1 MMASTTFPPL
11 EDNAFAGSDFNDLAQ
26 AGGLEAVLDAVHAAV
41 PPDQLNDGAQAA
53 APAPAAASTDD
64 WPAPILPG
72 QLQTPPITADVLP
85 SWCAD
90 MAGAIATS
98 TQTAPGMA
106 VMMVLAALG
115 TVLQRRFEVAPF
127 DDDYTE
133 PLALW
138 TLTAAPSASRK
149 SAVMSAVLAPLVHWE
164 KLQRD
169 RMAREIAK
177 VNALR
182 AVGEKRIERLRQDA
196 AKAGSDKER
205 ADITAQIEQEELNL
219 PEEVRAPRLFVGD
232 VTLERL
238 QNLLVD
244 HGERMAVLSDEPGIF
259 LILSGLYTGGA
270 ANFDVAL
277 QGHAGTPLRVDR
289 SGRSAYCDK
298 PALSFGL
305 LLQPGV
311 MAETAKSRRF
321 RDSGLLARFLFCMPP
336 SNVGRRD
343 VRARQTIPAHVR
355 ETYERNLFALLEG
368 HGDKLTK
375 PKRLGFDPEAR
386 EMWLDFAQA
395 IEDGM
400 AEGGT
405 FSSMADWCGKLPG
418 AVARIAAL
426 MELAEVGLQ
435 AERVRL
441 ATMAKAID
449 LAWLL
454 IDHAKAAF
462 ALLGADE
469 IDADAAAVLAWVRG
483 ERRPEFSRRDAQK
496 AMEGRFRTVE
506 RLAKALERLESME
519 VLRGFLHRPTKGRAS
534 QRYQVNPAI
543 LSTT

>member
-1 MMASTTFPPL
+1 MVSETFPPL
-11 EDNAFAGSDFNDLAQ
+11 AENLTDFNDLAAVQGLDVVRELVGQ
-26 AGGLEAVLDAVHAAV
+26 AK
-41 PPDQLNDGAQAA
+41 
-53 APAPAAASTDD
+53 APTLAESSTEE

-72 QLQTPPITADVLP
+72 QLHTPPITPNVLP
-85 SWCAD
+85 GWCAD
-90 MAGAIATS
+90 MASAIAAS
-98 TQTAPGMA
+98 TQTPPGMA
-106 VMMVLAALG
+106 VMMLLAALG

-127 DDDYTE
+127 DDEYTE
-133 PLALW
+133 PLSLW

-149 SAVMSAVLAPLVHWE
+149 SAVMSAVLAPLVRWE

-169 RMAREIAK
+169 RMRREIAK
-177 VNALR
+177 ANALR
-182 AVGEKRIERLRQDA
+182 SVGEKRIERLRQDA
-196 AKAGSDKER
+196 AKASNGKER

-289 SGRSAYCDK
+289 AGRSAYCDK

-321 RDSGLLARFLFCMPP
+321 RDSGLLARFLFCIPP
-336 SNVGRRD
+336 SNVGQRN
-343 VRARQTIPAHVR
+343 VRARQTIPAHVL
-355 ETYERNLFALLEG
+355 EAYERKLFELLEG
-368 HGDKLTK
+368 HGDELGK
-375 PKRLGFDPEAR
+375 PKRLVFDHEAR
-386 EMWLDFAQA
+386 ERWLDFAQV

-400 AEGGT
+400 AEGGA
-405 FSSMADWCGKLPG
+405 FSGMADWCGKLPG

-441 ATMAKAID
+441 ATIAKAID

-469 IDADAAAVLAWVRG
+469 IDADAAAVLAWVRS
-483 ERRPEFSRRDAQK
+483 ERRPEFTRRDAQK

-506 RLAKALERLESME
+506 RLAKALGRLESME
-519 VLRGFLHRPTKGRAS
+519 VLRGFVHRPTKGRAS
-534 QRYQVNPAI
+534 QRYQVNPVI
-543 LSTT
+543 LSTN